1 VLHICLHESLE
12 PYAML
17 YTRMNL
23 RGVFVLGAILAFIVL
38 PNLIDFLIEWL
49 WFGAVGYRGVYLT
62 SLRAQASLGTFI
74 LGFAFTVLYGNLW
87 VAVSSIASPYI
98 VIGSGAA
105 GTVQPAMVRRE
116 QIRRIVGVGSLVVSL
131 MISLAGSSEWMRWLQ
146 FRHAVPFGIADPI
159 LGYDVGFYIFRLP
172 LFDLAQQI
180 AIAVL
185 IVAMLGSAAAY
196 VLAGALN
203 FTKRGGV
210 SVAGKARLHLSLLLS
225 AIFLV
230 FAVNAYL
237 DVPHLLTDVQTPG
250 IVPGASY
257 TDVVARMPALRV
269 LMVVALLSAALS
281 AFHAFSSVIWP
292 IPLAIALYLV
302 TSVGGSMYAAAIQR
316 FVVTP
321 NEQAAET
328 PYIAHNI
335 TATRQA
341 FNLADIRTRNVSGD
355 AELTR
360 EDIVR
365 NLDTIKNVRLWD
377 HQPLL
382 DTFGQIQELRTY
394 YDFASVD
401 NDRYVINGELRQVM
415 LSARELNS
423 ESLPNRTWINEHLT
437 FTHGYGITLG
447 PVNEVTSEG
456 LPILFVKDIP
466 TRSSVPGDIDVKEP
480 SIYFGELTNNYVVV
494 NTQASEFH
502 YSQGEANV
510 TTVYKGADGVRVG
523 GLARRLLFSLGFQS
537 LQILFS
543 NDITADSRVLYHR
556 NITDRVTTI
565 APFLQYDEDPYLVA
579 ANGGLY
585 WIRDAYTTTSRYPYA
600 AASPIGLNYIRN
612 SVKVITDAYNGT
624 TEFFVADARD
634 PLAQTL
640 AHAYPGLLKPLD
652 AMPAALR
659 QHIRYPETIFALQAA
674 MFSTYHMTTAGVFYN
689 KEDQWEIPAID
700 IDGNPQLM
708 QPYYTVMR
716 LPGEARAEFIQM
728 LPFTPSRK
736 DNLAAWM
743 VARSDPDRYGQ
754 LEVFEFPRQTVV
766 YGPRQIIARINQ
778 DQIISPQITL
788 WNQQG
793 SQVIQGTLLV
803 IPIEEALLYVRPLY
817 LRASGGRIPEL
828 NRVIVAYKDQIV
840 MAETLDTALDRIFST
855 ATGGRR
861 PIVTTSSGAP
871 GAPANRAEAPAVN
884 RVDPAL
890 LEQARGLY
898 ENAMK
903 AQREGNWALY
913 GEEIKRLGELLKG
926 PSK

>member
-1 VLHICLHESLE
+1 
-12 PYAML
+12 ML
-17 YTRMNL
+17 DRQMKL
-23 RGVFVLGAILAFIVL
+23 RGFVVLGSILALVIL
-38 PNLIDFLIEWL
+38 PNLIDFLMEWL
-49 WFGAVGYRGVYLT
+49 WFGAVGYRSVYLT
-62 SLRAQASLGTFI
+62 SLRAQASMAAVI
-74 LGFAFTVLYGNLW
+74 LGFAFAILYGNLW
-87 VAVSSIASPYI
+87 VAISSIASPYI
-98 VIGSGAA
+98 VIGGGG

-116 QIRRIVGVGSLVVSL
+116 QIRRLIGIGCLVLSL
-131 MISLAGSSEWMRWLQ
+131 MVSLAGSSEWMRWLQ
-146 FRHAVPFGIADPI
+146 FRHASPFGIADPI
-159 LGYDVGFYIFRLP
+159 LGHDISFYVFSLP
-172 LFDLAQQI
+172 LLDLAQQVTI
-180 AIAVL
+180 ATLTLAL
-185 IVAMLGSAAAY
+185 IGSAAAY

-210 SVAGKARLHLSLLLS
+210 SVGRKARRHLSLLL
-225 AIFLV
+225 AAMFLL
-230 FAVNAYL
+230 FAANAYL
-237 DVPHLLTDVQTPG
+237 EVPHLLTDVTSPG

-257 TDVVARMPALRV
+257 TDVVARIPAFRV
-269 LMVVALLSAALS
+269 LMVVAVLCAGLAV
-281 AFHAFSSVIWP
+281 FHAFSTAIWP
-292 IPLAIALYLV
+292 VPLAIGLYLV
-302 TSVGGSMYAAAIQR
+302 ASVGGSLYAAAIQR

-321 NEQAAET
+321 NEQAAEM
-328 PYIAHNI
+328 PYIEHNI
-335 TATRQA
+335 KATHQA
-341 FNLADIRTRNVSGD
+341 FNLENVRTRNVSGD

-360 EDIVR
+360 EDIAQ
-365 NLDTIKNVRLWD
+365 NADTIKNVRLWD

-394 YDFASVD
+394 YDFRTVD
-401 NDRYVINGELRQVM
+401 NDRYTIDGELRQVM

-437 FTHGYGITLG
+437 FTHGYGMTLG

-456 LPILFVKDIP
+456 LPILFVRDIP
-466 TRSSVPGDIDVKEP
+466 IRSSVPRDIEVKQP
-480 SIYFGELTNNYVVV
+480 SIYFGELTNDYAVV
-494 NTQASEFH
+494 NTRTPEFH
-502 YSQGEANV
+502 YSEGEKTV
-510 TTVYKGADGVRVG
+510 TATYDGRGGVRVG
-523 GLARRLLFSLGFQS
+523 GLARRLLFSVGFQS

-543 NDITADSRVLYHR
+543 NDITSDSRILYHR

-565 APFLQYDEDPYLVA
+565 APFLRYDEDPYLVV
-579 ANGGLY
+579 GKDGRLF
-585 WIRDAYTTTSRYPYA
+585 WIRDAYTWSTRYPYA
-600 AASPIGLNYIRN
+600 APSVGDLNYIRN
-612 SVKVITDAYNGT
+612 SVKVVIDAYNGT
-624 TEFFVADARD
+624 TDFFVADPRD

-640 AHAYPGLLKPLD
+640 ARAYPGLLKPLE
-652 AMPAALR
+652 AMPADIR
-659 QHIRYPETIFALQAA
+659 QHLRYPETIFALQAA
-674 MFSTYHMTTAGVFYN
+674 MFSTYHMTNPGVFYN

-716 LPGEARAEFIQM
+716 LPGEPRAEFIQM
-728 LPFTPSRK
+728 LPFTPARK

-743 VARSDPDRYGQ
+743 AARSDPERYGQ

-840 MAETLDTALDRIFST
+840 MAETLEAALDRIFSRGAGT
-855 ATGGRR
+855 GRPPATPTSNPSSVAPPER
-861 PIVTTSSGAP
+861 PGSPQTR
-871 GAPANRAEAPAVN
+871 NRL
-884 RVDPAL
+884 DPAL
-890 LEQARGLY
+890 LEQARTHY

-913 GEEIKRLGELLKG
+913 GEEIRRLGELLRG
-926 PSK
+926 PAQ